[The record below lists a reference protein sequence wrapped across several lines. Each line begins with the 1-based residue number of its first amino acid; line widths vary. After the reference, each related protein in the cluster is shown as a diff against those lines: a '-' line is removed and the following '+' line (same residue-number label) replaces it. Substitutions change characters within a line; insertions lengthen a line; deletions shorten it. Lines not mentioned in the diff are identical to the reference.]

1 MRFSAVP
8 VFASQFFI
16 RYSSFFIS
24 HSVAMSTILDTIV
37 AHKRREV
44 AARRELVP
52 TKLLETS
59 LYFRSKPL
67 SLRHY
72 LLRENGSGIIAEF
85 KRKSPSKGWINQ
97 YAPVERTTLGYMQA
111 GAMALSIL
119 TDAEFFGG
127 KNEDLTTARRFNF
140 CPIVRK
146 DFVVDEYQI
155 IEAKSNGADAVL
167 LISAVLTPEEIGSLG
182 RLAKSLGLE
191 VLLEVHDGDELA
203 RSAVADAVDLIGVN
217 NRNLHDFSL
226 SLDTSMVLAEAIPSE
241 FVKVSESGIST
252 AAAIMQLREAGY
264 RGFLLGEAFMRN
276 ARPERACAALVQEL
290 AGVSRSAALIS

>member
-1 MRFSAVP
+1 M
-8 VFASQFFI
+8 SQ
-16 RYSSFFIS
+16 
-24 HSVAMSTILDTIV
+24 ATILDTIV
-37 AHKRREV
+37 AHKRKEI
-44 AARRELVP
+44 ASRRELVP

-59 LYFRSKPL
+59 LYFDSQPL
-67 SLRHY
+67 SLRKY
-72 LLRENGSGIIAEF
+72 LLREGGSGLIAEF

-111 GAMALSIL
+111 GAAALSIL
-119 TDAEFFGG
+119 TDTEFFGG

-155 IEAKSNGADAVL
+155 LEAKSVGADAVL
-167 LISAVLTPEEIGSLG
+167 LIAAVLTPPEIDSLG
-182 RLAKSLGLE
+182 RLARSLGLE

-203 RSAVADAVDLIGVN
+203 RSANAEAVNLIGVN

-226 SLDTSMVLAEAIPSE
+226 SLDTSMALAEAIPNE

-252 AAAIMQLREAGY
+252 AAAIGQLREVGF
-264 RGFLLGEAFMRN
+264 RGFLLGEAFMRH
-276 ARPERACAALVQEL
+276 ARPERACATLVQEI
-290 AGVSRSAALIS
+290 AALPKIESALV